1 MRVEPP
7 KRRIVRIAAVVLPPL
22 VLVAVFVGFWYFV
35 SRVWMSERRR
45 FLVPPPHEVVRRGFL
60 EWDNLHEMLDALW
73 SSVRVAGIGL
83 AISVVLGVAL
93 ATLMSQSKLIERAT
107 FPLMVALQAMPILAL
122 VPMIAIM
129 VRLQP
134 DVAGDRVRADHD
146 LPDRAEH
153 AVRPGVGRSRPARP
167 DHAAPRRAGH
177 ATAQGDV
184 PVGPAGDVRRAAH
197 LGRAVGHRR
206 DRRRLL
212 LRQGREGPRSADPA
226 VRQQLQRHPRDVR
239 HHARGG
245 DARASSCSC
254 CSALLQHAVIGAW
267 YDSKSGGGR

>member
-1 MRVEPP
+1 M
-7 KRRIVRIAAVVLPPL
+7 LPPL
-22 VLVAVFVGFWYFV
+22 VLVALFVGFWYFV

-45 FLVPPPHEVVRRGFL
+45 FLVPPPDEVVREGFL
-60 EWDNLHEMLDALW
+60 EWDNLHELLDALW

-107 FPLMVALQAMPILAL
+107 FPLMVALQAMPILTL
-122 VPMIAIM
+122 VPMIAIIFGSNQTSR
-129 VRLQP
+129 VIVCVLITIFP
-134 DVAGDRVRADHD
+134 IVLNTLFGLVSGDPGLHD
-146 LPDRAEH
+146 LITLH
-153 AVRPGVGRSRPARP
+153 HGGRDPS
-167 DHAAPRRAGH
+167 
-177 ATAQGDV
+177 AQGDV

-197 LGRAVGHRR
+197 LGRAVRHRR

-226 VRQQLQRHPRDVR
+226 VRQQLQRRQLYATTIV
-239 HHARGG
+239 AATLGIVVFLSFG
-245 DARASSCSC
+245 V
-254 CSALLQHAVIGAW
+254 LQHAVIGAW